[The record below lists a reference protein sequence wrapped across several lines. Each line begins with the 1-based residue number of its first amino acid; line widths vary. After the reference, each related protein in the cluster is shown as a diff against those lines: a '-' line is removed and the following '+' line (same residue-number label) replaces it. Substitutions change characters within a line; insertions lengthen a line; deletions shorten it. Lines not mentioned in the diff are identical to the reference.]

1 MATIARTTIPIQ
13 HYAYLGDTYG
23 TAELL
28 GGSGYLFR
36 QEGQRQAT
44 LVSSTD
50 PELMLLG
57 LVAVA
62 DGQDEVDRL
71 VGRAQVVCGREEGR
85 Q

>member
-1 MATIARTTIPIQ
+1 MATIM
-13 HYAYLGDTYG
+13 HYASYLDKRRGAEVFG

-36 QEGQRQAT
+36 QDGQRKAT
-44 LVSSTD
+44 LVSYTD
-50 PELMLLG
+50 VDLMLYG
-57 LVAVA
+57 LVDVA

>member
-1 MATIARTTIPIQ
+1 MATIM
-13 HYAYLGDTYG
+13 HYASYLDKRSGAEVFG

>member
-1 MATIARTTIPIQ
+1 MATIM
-13 HYAYLGDTYG
+13 HYASYLNKRSGAEVFG

-36 QEGQRQAT
+36 QDGQRKAT
-44 LVSSTD
+44 LVSYTD
-50 PELMLLG
+50 VDLMLYG
-57 LVAVA
+57 LVDVA

>member
-1 MATIARTTIPIQ
+1 MKTV
-13 HYAYLGDTYG
+13 HYASYLVNGEEVTG

-36 QEGQRQAT
+36 QDGQRKAT
-44 LVSSTD
+44 LVSYTD
-50 PELMLLG
+50 VDLMLYG
-57 LVAVA
+57 LVDVA

>member
-1 MATIARTTIPIQ
+1 MATIM
-13 HYAYLGDTYG
+13 HYASYLDKRSGAEVFG

-36 QEGQRQAT
+36 QDGQRKAT
-44 LVSSTD
+44 LVSYTD
-50 PELMLLG
+50 VDLMLYG
-57 LVAVA
+57 LVDVA